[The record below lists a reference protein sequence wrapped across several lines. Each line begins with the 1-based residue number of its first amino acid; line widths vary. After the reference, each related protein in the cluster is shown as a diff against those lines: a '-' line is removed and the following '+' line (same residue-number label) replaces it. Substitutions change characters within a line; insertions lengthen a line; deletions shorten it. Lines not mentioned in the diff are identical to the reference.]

1 MTLGGVIYLHDISQ
15 TQMLGTTRKNF
26 DMFRKICGDE
36 AAASVIL
43 GTTKWAEVRQGV
55 GERREQQ
62 LIEAYWR
69 DMIAQGSRVR
79 RYGGTSESAWDIV
92 YCILDRLE
100 RSEALQIQHE
110 LVNLQQYIPE
120 TDAGQTLRYTL
131 QQLLEMQKKIAEEL
145 AAQAA
150 GGNDAHV
157 QAKLEEHRN
166 QMRMTLKQINDLKI
180 SISRRMMGFFGLR
193 VSFLVA
199 IMDLWLTFIHYELV
213 NAQQYSPEPD
223 AGKILGH
230 TLQQHGRKI
239 TNDIGVL
246 ILFVSYLGLKAHP
259 DPPPQFTGPDGSW
272 KKYSTFDFV
281 T

>member
-79 RYGGTSESAWDIV
+79 RHGGTSESAWDIV
-92 YCILDRLE
+92 YCILDTLG

-110 LVNLQQYIPE
+110 LVNLHKIIPE
-120 TDAGQTLRYTL
+120 TGAGKTLRHTL
-131 QQLLEMQKKIAEEL
+131 QQLLEMQKKMAEEL
-145 AAQAA
+145 AAQA
-150 GGNDAHV
+150 GGGDDAQI

-166 QMRMTLKQINDLKI
+166 QMRTTLKQINGLKI
-180 SISRRMMGFFGLR
+180 PISRRVMKILGLG

-199 IMDLWLTFIHYELV
+199 IMGFWLIYVHYELV
-213 NAQQYSPEPD
+213 SLQQYIPETD
-223 AGKILGH
+223 
-230 TLQQHGRKI
+230 TRCKI
-239 TNDIGVL
+239 TKDLGVI
-246 ILFVSYLGLKAHP
+246 ILSASPSSQLESL
-259 DPPPQFTGPDGSW
+259 S
-272 KKYSTFDFV
+272 
-281 T
+281 